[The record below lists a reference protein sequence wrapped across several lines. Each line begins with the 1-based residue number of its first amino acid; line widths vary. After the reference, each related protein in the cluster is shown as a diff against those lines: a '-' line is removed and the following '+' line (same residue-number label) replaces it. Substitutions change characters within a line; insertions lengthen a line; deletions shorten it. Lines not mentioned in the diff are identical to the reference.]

1 MDDTWAARD
10 NVTGAL
16 IGAPAKFPSG
26 IPSLVEH
33 VHGLKLAFGIYT
45 DVGHQTC
52 ANRPGSWGHE
62 TLDAETFAKWQVDLV
77 KSDSCY
83 TSVDPLAGRPAD
95 GASCYARYKI
105 FSEALKATGRPIV
118 HSIKGPCGKKPG
130 TMNGTCSPPDASA
143 ISNLRRCAG
152 DASDS
157 WSSMLRI
164 LDEAAAVVQFS
175 KPGFFA
181 DMDVSDSTAPTA
193 TVVSLTQMFQILE
206 IGNGGLTEAEEK
218 SVMTLWCA
226 AKSPLVSRVQ
236 QLPFVL
242 EA

>member
-10 NVTGAL
+10 NATGAL
-16 IGAPAKFPSG
+16 IGAPEKFPSG

-52 ANRPGSWGHE
+52 CNRPGSWGHE
-62 TLDAETFAKWQVDLV
+62 TLDADTFAKWEVDLV

-83 TSVDPLAGRPAD
+83 TSVDPHAGRPAD

-105 FSEALKATGRPIV
+105 FAEALKATGRPIV
-118 HSIKGPCGKKPG
+118 HSIKGPCGGKPG

-157 WSSMLRI
+157 WGSMLRI

-181 DMDVSDSTAPTA
+181 DMDVSRQHCVD
-193 TVVSLTQMFQILE
+193 
-206 IGNGGLTEAEEK
+206 
-218 SVMTLWCA
+218 
-226 AKSPLVSRVQ
+226 RD
-236 QLPFVL
+236 
-242 EA
+242 